1 MLKIKNV
8 SAIID
13 TTEVLSNINLEVK
26 KGEIHAILGPKG
38 SGKSTLAHAIQG
50 NPYITVNTGTI
61 SFHNKDIK
69 KLKAHRRSEIG
80 IFTSFQHPPEI
91 EGLSNL
97 DLMRALFENRVGG
110 VFGKNIETAYR
121 DLVGAI
127 GLHPK
132 FCEEPVNSSM
142 LTPEEWRKSE
152 IVQMIMLIPELVIL
166 DEIDMDLDETA
177 LNIVTLMIKKY
188 LDDKKKGILVIT
200 QSKSLLDKLEPSH
213 VHVLVDGEIRESGTA
228 ELYKRI
234 LEDGYPQFS

>member
-8 SAIID
+8 SVIID

-38 SGKSTLAHAIQG
+38 SGKSSLAHAIQG
-50 NPYITVNTGTI
+50 NPYLTVNTGSI
-61 SFHNKDIK
+61 SFHNREIK

-97 DLMRALFENRVGG
+97 DLMKALFENRVGG
-110 VFGKNIETAYR
+110 VFTQSVEEAYR
-121 DLVGAI
+121 NLVSAI

-132 FCEEPVNSSM
+132 FCDEPVNSSM
-142 LTPEEWRKSE
+142 LSPEEWKKSE
-152 IVQMIMLIPELVIL
+152 VVQMVMLIPELVIL
-166 DEIDMDLDETA
+166 DEIDVDLSPES
-177 LNIVTLMIKKY
+177 LELVTNLIKKY
-188 LDDKKKGILVIT
+188 LEDHKKGVIIITHSKEIL
-200 QSKSLLDKLEPSH
+200 DYLEPSH
-213 VHVLVDGEIRESGTA
+213 VHVLVDGEIRESGTG

-234 LEDGYPQFS
+234 LEDGYTQFS

>member
-8 SAIID
+8 SVIID

-38 SGKSTLAHAIQG
+38 SGKSSLAHAIQG
-50 NPYITVNTGTI
+50 NPYLTVNTGSI
-61 SFHNKDIK
+61 SFHNKEIK

-97 DLMRALFENRVGG
+97 DLMKALFENRVGG
-110 VFGKNIETAYR
+110 VFTQSVEEAYR
-121 DLVGAI
+121 NLVSAI

-132 FCEEPVNSSM
+132 FCDEPVNSSM
-142 LTPEEWRKSE
+142 LSPEEWKKSE
-152 IVQMIMLIPELVIL
+152 VVQMVMLIPELIIL
-166 DEIDMDLDETA
+166 DEIDVDLSPES
-177 LNIVTLMIKKY
+177 LELVTNLIKKY
-188 LDDKKKGILVIT
+188 LEDHKKGVIIITHSKEIL
-200 QSKSLLDKLEPSH
+200 DYLEPSH
-213 VHVLVDGEIRESGTA
+213 VHVLVDGEIRESGTG

-234 LEDGYPQFS
+234 LEDGYTQFS